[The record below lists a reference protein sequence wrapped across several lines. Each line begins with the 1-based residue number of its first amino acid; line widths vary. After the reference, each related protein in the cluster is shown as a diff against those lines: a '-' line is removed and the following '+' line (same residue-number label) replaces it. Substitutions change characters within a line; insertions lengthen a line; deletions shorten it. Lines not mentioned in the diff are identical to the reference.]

1 MVRTFIIPEDRN
13 ILIRVPE
20 DYIGKQV
27 EVIAFTLEENS
38 NVTQVKKQASFT
50 ASQASVGVLHQRQHG
65 LYNELLKQFVQ
76 YFLRSFG

>member
-1 MVRTFIIPEDRN
+1 MIRTLITPEDRN

-38 NVTQVKKQASFT
+38 NVAQVKKQPSFT
-50 ASQASVGVLHQRQHG
+50 ALKLNTIGYKFNREEA
-65 LYNELLKQFVQ
+65 NE
-76 YFLRSFG
+76 R

>member
-1 MVRTFIIPEDRN
+1 MVRTLITPEDRN

-38 NVTQVKKQASFT
+38 NKAQVKKQASFT
-50 ASQASVGVLHQRQHG
+50 ALKLNTIGYKFNREEA
-65 LYNELLKQFVQ
+65 NE
-76 YFLRSFG
+76 R

>member
-1 MVRTFIIPEDRN
+1 MVRTLITPEDRN

-38 NVTQVKKQASFT
+38 NVAQIKKQASFT
-50 ASQASVGVLHQRQHG
+50 ALKLNTIGYKFNREEA
-65 LYNELLKQFVQ
+65 NE
-76 YFLRSFG
+76 R

>member
-1 MVRTFIIPEDRN
+1 MVRTLITPEDRN

-38 NVTQVKKQASFT
+38 NVTQVKKQVSFSALKLNT
-50 ASQASVGVLHQRQHG
+50 IGYKFNREEA
-65 LYNELLKQFVQ
+65 NE
-76 YFLRSFG
+76 R

>member
-1 MVRTFIIPEDRN
+1 MVRTLITPEDRN

-38 NVTQVKKQASFT
+38 NVAQIKKQASFT
-50 ASQASVGVLHQRQHG
+50 ALKLNTLGYKFNREEA
-65 LYNELLKQFVQ
+65 NE
-76 YFLRSFG
+76 R